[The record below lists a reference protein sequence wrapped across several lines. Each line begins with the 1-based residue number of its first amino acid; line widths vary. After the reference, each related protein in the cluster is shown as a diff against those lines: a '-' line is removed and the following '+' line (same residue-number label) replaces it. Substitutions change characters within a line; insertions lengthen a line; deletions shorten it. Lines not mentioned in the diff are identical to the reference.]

1 MTLLIAPSQILK
13 ARLMEAIA
21 LEFDREFAPEF
32 VPKFAP
38 KFDSE
43 LNNEL
48 KEPICV
54 RLKPS
59 QLQVKAGYPKYSS
72 DETCH
77 YTTSV
82 SLSLGNLCQ
91 LDPLIIANRL
101 RKRLE
106 AIADSQFTTQVSE
119 KGWLNFELSDRFLID
134 CLAALYDWQPDS
146 INRNYEAPWE
156 VQYAYTRCCALLRLA
171 EREGLLCDR
180 QIPFRWQP
188 FEPKPKFLFQ
198 EPAEIQ
204 LVMAQLAIADRLTD
218 ESQAISVS
226 MTLKLCEA
234 IAKSFL
240 SFYDACRI
248 FGVSQNQAV
257 IRVSLLCLTQKLLI
271 FLAPAPVT
279 NCTAL

>member
-1 MTLLIAPSQILK
+1 
-13 ARLMEAIA
+13 MEAIA
-21 LEFDREFAPEF
+21 LEFDGEFNREIAPEF
-32 VPKFAP
+32 AAEF
-38 KFDSE
+38 
-43 LNNEL
+43 NES
-48 KEPICV
+48 ICA
-54 RLKPS
+54 RLKPA
-59 QLQVKAGYPKYSS
+59 QLLVKAGYPKYSS
-72 DETCH
+72 DATCH

-101 RKRLE
+101 NGRLD
-106 AIADSQFTTQVSE
+106 AIADSQFTAKVSE

-146 INRNYEAPWE
+146 HINTNYEAPWE

-171 EREGLLCDR
+171 EREGLLRDR

-188 FEPKPKFLFQ
+188 FEPKQKFLFQ
-198 EPAEIQ
+198 EPVEIQ
-204 LVMAQLAIADRLTD
+204 LVMAQLAIADRLTHA
-218 ESQAISVS
+218 SASISAP

-234 IAKSFL
+234 LAKSFL
-240 SFYDACRI
+240 SFYDAYRI